1 MQSDA
6 NQYQFLFAQVS
17 LHTSQGGMQQT
28 KKCESTCLKNGAS
41 GSSGKRMSSGSQM
54 AKKSVTQK
62 RKPSPTA
69 LTSPD
74 PVIKPQP
81 RPSDRLNPKTIDPF
95 DGQSRAPSAFAA
107 IYSKGGIP
115 CRLVHGSVK
124 HKLQWDCRPETLQF
138 DPLLI
143 TLAEGLRETR
153 HPYTFVSKEGFKE
166 LLLVAG
172 AAQKAIPLLPR
183 LVPVLK
189 AALAH
194 SDGEVFERGLNALIQ
209 LSAVVG
215 PALNDHLKNLLSS
228 LSKRQMSKKYKEQT
242 TDALQKLEQ
251 YGGKESLTVI
261 KAKIPTYCSISS

>member
-1 MQSDA
+1 
-6 NQYQFLFAQVS
+6 
-17 LHTSQGGMQQT
+17 MQQS
-28 KKCESTCLKNGAS
+28 KKCEGTCLKNGAS

-54 AKKSVTQK
+54 AEKTVTQK
-62 RKPSPTA
+62 RKPLPTPS
-69 LTSPD
+69 TSPD

-95 DGQSRAPSAFAA
+95 GGQSRAPSAFAA

-143 TLAEGLRETR
+143 TLAE
-153 HPYTFVSKEGFKE
+153 
-166 LLLVAG
+166 
-172 AAQKAIPLLPR
+172 
-183 LVPVLK
+183 
-189 AALAH
+189 AH

-215 PALNDHLKNLLSS
+215 PALNDHLKHLLSS

>member
-1 MQSDA
+1 MQEA
-6 NQYQFLFAQVS
+6 
-17 LHTSQGGMQQT
+17 
-28 KKCESTCLKNGAS
+28 KKCQAIKLKNGAT
-41 GSSGKRMSSGSQM
+41 GSSGRRMSSGSRL
-54 AKKSVTQK
+54 KEKTEETQ
-62 RKPSPTA
+62 SA
-69 LTSPD
+69 SSTSPD
-74 PVIKPQP
+74 SAIKPQP

-95 DGQSRAPSAFAA
+95 GAPSKAPSAFAA

-124 HKLQWDCRPETLQF
+124 HRLQWDCHPETLPF

-143 TLAEGLRETR
+143 TLAEGLRERR
-153 HPYTFVSKEGFKE
+153 HPYTFVSKEGFRE
-166 LLLVAG
+166 LLLVGG

-194 SDGEVFERGLNALIQ
+194 SDGEVFERGLMALVQ

-215 PALNDHLKNLLSS
+215 PALNDYLKHLLSS
-228 LSKRQMSKKYKEQT
+228 LSKRQMSKKFKDQT

-261 KAKIPTYCSISS
+261 KSKIPTYCSIAS